1 MYVIW
6 KISLAFF
13 FPRQREPGD
22 SLRREKCYCSWCS
35 KLGSTSVFQWPLE
48 DLDSSWMSVWFQVH
62 LDWGITCHY
71 NNSRGQLCFMTKKE
85 KSFSAS
91 NCEFFL
97 PALLLPGFHCID
109 FNHTSSEASL
119 FQAGKSHCVQLLTL
133 ICFPPYFHLTY
144 VASDGETQDQK
155 HLLLSP
161 PAAELQG
168 LKGFY
173 SLLIWTWV
181 HTCVPPEKRPS
192 QYYFSMLSSQLHWI
206 VGLWRPGTV
215 ESCSPF

>member
-1 MYVIW
+1 M
-6 KISLAFF
+6 
-13 FPRQREPGD
+13 
-22 SLRREKCYCSWCS
+22 
-35 KLGSTSVFQWPLE
+35 FQWPLE

-97 PALLLPGFHCID
+97 PALLLPGFYCID

-119 FQAGKSHCVQLLTL
+119 FQAGESHCVQLLTL
-133 ICFPPYFHLTY
+133 VCFPPYFHLTY

-168 LKGFY
+168 LNVSIPFSFGLGYTLVSHLRRGLPSITFPCFPV
-173 SLLIWTWV
+173 SFTGLLV
-181 HTCVPPEKRPS
+181 YGGQE
-192 QYYFSMLSSQLHWI
+192 L
-206 VGLWRPGTV
+206 
-215 ESCSPF
+215 

>member
-1 MYVIW
+1 M
-6 KISLAFF
+6 
-13 FPRQREPGD
+13 G
-22 SLRREKCYCSWCS
+22 REKCYCSWCS

-168 LKGFY
+168 LNVSIPFSFGLGYTLVSHLRRGLPSITFPCFPV
-173 SLLIWTWV
+173 SFTGLLV
-181 HTCVPPEKRPS
+181 YGGQE
-192 QYYFSMLSSQLHWI
+192 L
-206 VGLWRPGTV
+206 
-215 ESCSPF
+215 

>member
-22 SLRREKCYCSWCS
+22 SLGREKCYCSWFS
-35 KLGSTSVFQWPLE
+35 KSGFTSVFQWPLE

-168 LKGFY
+168 LNVSIPFSFGLGYTLVSHLRRGLPSVSFPCFPV
-173 SLLIWTWV
+173 SFTGLLV
-181 HTCVPPEKRPS
+181 YGGQE
-192 QYYFSMLSSQLHWI
+192 L
-206 VGLWRPGTV
+206 
-215 ESCSPF
+215 